1 MAITPL
7 HPSPPLA
14 VADGVRQ
21 VHSVLDRCA
30 GVEDLPGYAAAS
42 LIGEL
47 ERAVT
52 RLQALKLSLVAV
64 VDKADLAADAG
75 MTGTGAWLAARS
87 RSDGAAAARE
97 VRLATALEEGL
108 AATRAALGG
117 GELSTEHA
125 HVIAH
130 AARQLPAG
138 LGAAERAEIERSLVA
153 VAKRVDPA
161 ALRKKARRALA
172 AAARDRAEVD
182 AHEDAV
188 LRTEEEQALAA
199 TKLTLHDNRDGTI
212 SGHFTVPTLAGQI
225 LKKVIQQI
233 ASPRRFA
240 QRAARNATMDATAG
254 AAEDATVNAA
264 TFAGATFAGGSAAR
278 RGGDLSAAQVA
289 EATWGAFR
297 AEDLDWSHKYGRA
310 FVELLEHL
318 PTEHLSGKVN
328 ATILVTL
335 DHDRLQASLGAAHL
349 DTGHDLSASEAR
361 RLACGAGIV
370 PAVLGGQSQVLD
382 VGRSQRFFTEAQRV
396 ALALTYDTCAADDCD
411 RPYAWT
417 EHHHQDAWATGG
429 ATDLDNAVPLC
440 GYHHRRV
447 HDPSYHHRITR
458 DGPHRKRVTYVKRT

>member
-1 MAITPL
+1 MAIAPM
-7 HPSPPLA
+7 HPSPPWA
-14 VADGVRQ
+14 VVDGVRQ

-30 GVEDLPGYAAAS
+30 GVEDLSAHAAAS

-87 RSDGAAAARE
+87 RTDGAAAAKE
-97 VRLATALEEGL
+97 VRLATALDEGL
-108 AATRAALGG
+108 AATRAALGD

-125 HVIAH
+125 HIIAQTSQ
-130 AARQLPAG
+130 QLPAH
-138 LGAAERAEIERSLVA
+138 LDAAERAEIERSLVA
-153 VAKRVDPA
+153 VAKRVDPV

-172 AAARDRAEVD
+172 AATRDRAEVD

-188 LRTEEEQALAA
+188 LRTEEERALAA
-199 TKLTLHDNRDGTI
+199 TKLTLHDNQDGTV

-240 QRAARNATMDATAG
+240 QRAATHAAKDAAR
-254 AAEDATVNAA
+254 DAA
-264 TFAGATFAGGSAAR
+264 TFAGTFAARDVEAGAAR
-278 RGGDLSAAQVA
+278 DGGDLSAAQVA
-289 EATWGAFR
+289 EATWEAFR
-297 AEDLDWSHKYGRA
+297 AEDLDWSQKYGRA

-318 PTEHLSGKVN
+318 PTDHLSGKVN

-335 DHDRLQASLGAAHL
+335 DHDRLKASLGAAHL
-349 DTGHDLSASEAR
+349 DTGHDVSASEAR

-382 VGRSQRFFTEAQRV
+382 LGRSQRFFTEAQRV
-396 ALALTYDTCAADDCD
+396 ALALAYDTCAAVDCD

-417 EHHHQDAWATGG
+417 EHHHQDPWATGG

-447 HDPSYHHRITR
+447 HDPSYHHTVTR
-458 DGPHRKRVTYVKRT
+458 DGAHRKRVTYVKRT

>member
-1 MAITPL
+1 MAIAPL

-14 VADGVRQ
+14 AVDGVRQ
-21 VHSVLDRCA
+21 VHAVLDRCA
-30 GVEDLPGYAAAS
+30 GVGDLSGYAASS

-52 RLQALKLSLVAV
+52 RLQALKLSLVTV
-64 VDKADLAADAG
+64 VDKADLAAESG

-87 RSDGAAAARE
+87 RTDGASAAKE
-97 VRLATALEEGL
+97 VRLAAALDEGL
-108 AATRAALGG
+108 AATRAALGE

-130 AARQLPAG
+130 TARQLPAG
-138 LGAAERAEIERSLVA
+138 LDATERAAIERSLVA
-153 VAKRVDPA
+153 VARRVDPA
-161 ALRKKARRALA
+161 ALRKQARRALA
-172 AAARDRAEVD
+172 ATRDRAEVD

-188 LRTEEEQALAA
+188 LRTEEELALAA
-199 TKLTLHDNRDGTI
+199 TKLTLHDNQDGTI

-240 QRAARNATMDATAG
+240 QRAATDISAR
-254 AAEDATVNAA
+254 
-264 TFAGATFAGGSAAR
+264 AAR
-278 RGGDLSAAQVA
+278 DGGDLSAAQVTA
-289 EATWGAFR
+289 ATWDAFR
-297 AEDLDWSHKYGRA
+297 AEDLDWSQKYGRA

-318 PTEHLSGKVN
+318 PTDHLSGKVN

-335 DHDRLQASLGAAHL
+335 DHAHLQASLGVAHL
-349 DTGHDLSASEAR
+349 DTGHDVSASEAR

-370 PAVLGGQSQVLD
+370 PAVLGGRSQVLD
-382 VGRSQRFFTEAQRV
+382 LGRSQRFFTEAQRV

-417 EHHHQDAWATGG
+417 EHHHQDPWATGG
-429 ATDLDNAVPLC
+429 STDLDNAVPLC
-440 GYHHRRV
+440 GYHHQRI
-447 HDPSYHHRITR
+447 HDPGYHHRITR
-458 DGPHRKRVTYVKRT
+458 DGPHRTRVTYVRRT